1 MIYAGEYT
9 FFPCKKQIYPLFY
22 RKKPLED
29 TGEYLGLRNILRE
42 LIGQF
47 GQFGQF
53 GRRALQAAVRGIGK
67 TSRIGSP

>member
-1 MIYAGEYT
+1 MQGNIPSFRVKNKYIL
-9 FFPCKKQIYPLFY
+9 FFY

>member
-1 MIYAGEYT
+1 MNS
-9 FFPCKKQIYPLFY
+9 
-22 RKKPLED
+22 R
-29 TGEYLGLRNILRE
+29 LRSILRE
-42 LIGQF
+42 LI